1 MEDFSGMTTREEIL
15 KYGMTFPEVYQDT
28 PFHDPNWILVRYKK
42 NKKAFLWTY
51 EYQGAD
57 ADQCQGGSRMERFL
71 EKYLQFRD
79 SRISSE

>member
-15 KYGMTFPEVYQDT
+15 KYGIDIPEVYQDT

-51 EYQGAD
+51 EYQGR
-57 ADQCQGGSRMERFL
+57 CGSM
-71 EKYLQFRD
+71 
-79 SRISSE
+79 SRWIQNGEISGEILTIP

>member
-42 NKKAFLWTY
+42 KKSFSLDVRVP
-51 EYQGAD
+51 GAD